1 MKMKK
6 NNEEWFFSNTDK
18 HCLHCTVYTAIL
30 FPLLLLLPSL
40 KVLTLFK
47 HLLSKKAIEPIPR
60 IWLKDFMGLGANGGG
75 GGLDWVIP
83 LKLEEHLQC

>member
-1 MKMKK
+1 MRSGFLATLIK
-6 NNEEWFFSNTDK
+6 
-18 HCLHCTVYTAIL
+18 TVYTLLFTAIL

-60 IWLKDFMGLGANGGG
+60 IWLKDFMGLGANGVGG
-75 GGLDWVIP
+75 RTGLGDTP
-83 LKLEEHLQC
+83 